1 MNLKNF
7 LVQDM
12 NYKNFAVFSLNP
24 TLSVPFCITTFAKKI
39 SSQNSKLCQ
48 YRFLRMLYTNCESLI
63 V

>member
-24 TLSVPFCITTFAKKI
+24 SLSVPFCITTFAKK
-39 SSQNSKLCQ
+39 SPPKTLNSV
-48 YRFLRMLYTNCESLI
+48 NIGS
-63 V
+63 